1 MSKRQDISSDDYT
14 LFHKVIFPILT
25 SLFAAIGVVI
35 GLINIRSDLWFFII
49 FWPAM
54 AAWIL
59 RSAMRLKW
67 VSVDEAF
74 VYVSC
79 LKKEIRIPLSNID
92 KIESSEW
99 ARPKEI
105 TLWLKSPSEFGQKIV
120 FVPRQRFFEGVRSGH
135 PIVDELRARVKSEK
149 PPRT

>member
-1 MSKRQDISSDDYT
+1 
-14 LFHKVIFPILT
+14 
-25 SLFAAIGVVI
+25 VVV
-35 GLINIRSDLWFFII
+35 GLVNIHGALWFFII
-49 FWPAM
+49 FWPAL

-59 RSAMRLKW
+59 WSAYRLKW

-74 VYVSC
+74 VYVSG
-79 LKKEIRIPLSNID
+79 LKKEIQIPWSNID
-92 KIESSEW
+92 KVESSEW

-135 PIVDELRARVKSEK
+135 PIVDELRARVESEK